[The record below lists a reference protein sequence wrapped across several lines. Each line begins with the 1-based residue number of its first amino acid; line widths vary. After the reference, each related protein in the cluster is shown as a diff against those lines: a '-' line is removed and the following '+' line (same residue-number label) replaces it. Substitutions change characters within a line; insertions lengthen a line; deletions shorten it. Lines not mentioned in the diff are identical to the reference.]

1 VEKKSMDELTI
12 ETVKQSVEYIK
23 NTLREQQITALVK
36 IKGYKI
42 GSKIQYTIKF
52 MDRIYL
58 EDFDYDKNFLEITK
72 KVLSKINGFLK
83 TEESYPTQSMN
94 HQQRRS
100 HLKNSYQVL

>member
-1 VEKKSMDELTI
+1 MVNILNNTANVLNDVEKKSMDELTI

-52 MDRIYL
+52 M
-58 EDFDYDKNFLEITK
+58 
-72 KVLSKINGFLK
+72 GF
-83 TEESYPTQSMN
+83 T
-94 HQQRRS
+94 
-100 HLKNSYQVL
+100 